1 MRKQNNKKNIW
12 RRSKKIL
19 SKMHATPENKIWI
32 TIEELIQIVEEH
44 NKKLYRRKK
53 NERFKTKNSFKLVC
67 IWRVRIIFDLVGKDT
82 YHSYLEMMEG

>member
-53 NERFKTKNSFKLVC
+53 NER
-67 IWRVRIIFDLVGKDT
+67 I
-82 YHSYLEMMEG
+82 